1 MSPNSDAEPIHAL
14 LRWQKDR
21 DHHFEQAA
29 HCAGLGVW
37 SWDLATNEVT
47 WSELCRQLLGISSD
61 APASIESFFAAVHPE
76 DRARVME
83 DYSQARLGADAHE
96 DEYRILR
103 PDGAIRWLG
112 GSWRTVF
119 DEDGAAAGAL
129 GVVRDVTE
137 RRLAEQARTR
147 HATYLQHFVEATP
160 AGIALLDRSLC
171 YLATNRLYRWD
182 AQLGAEDP
190 TGRSLTEVLPGLPA
204 HWRAAFERS
213 LAGATERSVDEPWTR
228 RDGSI
233 VWVNRT
239 SYPWYDEHKQIGGIV
254 LIVDVLS
261 HDRHLDAQGRLWAEA
276 FLHSTRG
283 IAITTAATNA
293 LRSVNATFA
302 ELIGYTAVQLEGRA
316 ILTLFP
322 KTEQARIS
330 ASEQLADAEGAASL
344 ETCQVHRDGTLIPV
358 EVSIVSVRDGEG
370 RASNR
375 IITVTDLRQHLQVEG
390 ELRHRKAQLMA
401 ADRFRQLADSAPIG
415 ILLTDADSACTYA
428 NASWLQTSD
437 FSFEQARDLGWW
449 DAIHP
454 DDRDRVADAWEGLS
468 RGARF
473 DLEFRYQR
481 ASGET
486 RWVHARASEI
496 RDDDGAT
503 LGFISAEVDITEQL
517 QQRSAIDRF
526 HTRVRS
532 LAHRLEHLREQER
545 RELAEMLQGG
555 LRQDMTT
562 LKLEIETLRNLVPAD
577 QRAAAALSRLL
588 ELADGCV
595 RRLRHVAFELQPPG
609 IEDLGFVN
617 AVKRYADE
625 RTGQSGLKIRF
636 SVTGLM
642 PELGN
647 RRLTILYRTFQ
658 EALNNTIRHAQA
670 KQVEVSISVHER
682 SLRLRVSD
690 DGIGL
695 REEDRNKSGAF
706 GLFAAS
712 ERLAQIGGALRVF
725 GVAGQG
731 TTLEVSVPLG
741 RPRRKRD
748 SAEL

>member
-1 MSPNSDAEPIHAL
+1 LSPNSDAEHIQTL
-14 LRWQKDR
+14 LRWQKDKE
-21 DHHFEQAA
+21 HPFQLAA
-29 HCAGLGVW
+29 DCAGLGVW
-37 SWDLATNEVT
+37 TWDLATNEVT
-47 WSELCRQLLGISSD
+47 WTEPCRTLLGIPPEV
-61 APASIESFFAAVHPE
+61 PASNEAFFAAVHPA
-76 DRARVME
+76 DRTRVIE
-83 DYSQARLGADAHE
+83 EYSQARLDDQPH
-96 DEYRILR
+96 DHEYRILL
-103 PDGAIRWLG
+103 PNGATRYLH

-119 DEDGAAAGAL
+119 DETGAASGAAG
-129 GVVRDVTE
+129 VIRDVTP
-137 RRLAEQARTR
+137 RRLAEQARSGQVS
-147 HATYLQHFVEATP
+147 HLQHFVDASP
-160 AGIALLDRSLC
+160 AGIALLDGALC
-171 YLATNRLYRWD
+171 FVTTNRLYRWD
-182 AQLGAEDP
+182 AQLGSEDP
-190 TGRSLTEVLPGLPA
+190 TGRSIYEVFPGLPA
-204 HWRAAFERS
+204 HWRTSLDRS
-213 LAGATERSVDEPWTR
+213 LAGATERSTDEPWTR

-239 SYPWYDEHKQIGGIV
+239 SFPWYDERNEIGGV
-254 LIVDVLS
+254 ALIVDVLS
-261 HDRHLDAQGRLWAEA
+261 HDRHVEAQGRLWAEA

-283 IAITTAATNA
+283 IAITAAATNV

-302 ELIGYTAVQLEGRA
+302 ELLGYTPAQLEGRA

-322 KTEQARIS
+322 KTEQGRLIA
-330 ASEQLADAEGAASL
+330 AEQAADTEGAASL

-358 EVSIVSVRDGEG
+358 EASIVSVREPDG
-370 RASNR
+370 RAHNR
-375 IITVTDLRQHLQVEG
+375 IITVTDLRQHLQAEG

-415 ILLTDADSACTYA
+415 ILLTDADSACNYA

-481 ASGET
+481 ASGES

-517 QQRSAIDRF
+517 QQRAAIDRF
-526 HTRVRS
+526 HSRVRS

-562 LKLEIETLRNLVPAD
+562 LKIEIETLRNVLPSE
-577 QRAAAALSRLL
+577 QRAAAALARLL
-588 ELADGCV
+588 ELAESCV
-595 RRLRHVAFELQPPG
+595 RRLRQVAFELQPPG

-617 AVKRYADE
+617 AVKRYAEE
-625 RTGQSGLKIRF
+625 RTAQSGLQVRF
-636 SVTGLM
+636 SVTGPL
-642 PELGN
+642 PDLGN
-647 RRLTILYRTFQ
+647 RRLMILYRTFQ
-658 EALNNTIRHAQA
+658 EALTNAIRHAQA
-670 KQVEVSISVHER
+670 KHVEVSISVHER

-690 DGIGL
+690 DGVGL
-695 REEDRNKSGAF
+695 REEDRNKSGAL

-725 GVAGQG
+725 GVTGQG

-741 RPRRKRD
+741 KQRRKRD